1 VLTRQGWLV
10 LAGGLVLL
18 VVARLLGISELYV
31 FGACA
36 LGLVA
41 FSTLY
46 VAARRLELEVD
57 RTVHPARV
65 HAGRVS
71 RVDVRVRNLRATD
84 TPVLRLH
91 EPVTGTPGAELLVP
105 PLSRRAAAVASY
117 RLPTDRRGL
126 LTVGPLDVVVG
137 DPFGL
142 AKTTVRASEPVD
154 VTVYPKVEEV
164 RAVPFTAAHDPLAGA
179 RQPHA
184 LGRTGEDFYALRPY
198 VVGDDLRRIHW
209 PSTARHDEM
218 LVRQQEQP
226 WQGRTTILV
235 DTRRATHDDATF
247 EAVVS
252 AAASIAVANGV
263 RRDVIRLMTTD
274 GTDSGFGV
282 GQAHLQAMLEH
293 LAMVQSSGQASLRRS
308 VEVLGRTGGGA
319 LVVLIGQV
327 TGDEMGELGRL
338 KGRFGAVTVVQAD
351 RRGGAARGDARPPF
365 AAANGNGH
373 GAHGGHAGGNGN
385 GAAGNGHGAGG
396 PGGPGG
402 HAGDPAAGNGS
413 ALGPRAGAGAPRPG
427 VPFVTLVPGRPFA
440 PAWDPVI
447 GRQSGAGGRP
457 SGAGTPG
464 AAKGTR

>member
-1 VLTRQGWLV
+1 LVLT
-10 LAGGLVLL
+10 GGLVLL

-126 LTVGPLDVVVG
+126 LTVGPLDVIVG

-142 AKTTVRASEPVD
+142 AKTTVRAAEPVD

-263 RRDVIRLMTTD
+263 RRDVIRLMTTE
-274 GTDSGFGV
+274 GTDSAFGV
-282 GQAHLQAMLEH
+282 GQAHLQALLEH

-308 VEVLGRTGGGA
+308 IEVLGRTGGGA

-327 TGDEMGELGRL
+327 TGEEMAELGRM

-351 RRGGAARGDARPPF
+351 RRGGAAARGDGRSLVAP
-365 AAANGNGH
+365 ANGNGH
-373 GAHGGHAGGNGN
+373 HLSGGHAGGNGN
-385 GAAGNGHGAGG
+385 GAAGNGHGG
-396 PGGPGG
+396 PADGQSP
-402 HAGDPAAGNGS
+402 GNGS
-413 ALGPRAGAGAPRPG
+413 ALGPRPGAGARPG

>member
-36 LGLVA
+36 LGLVG

-105 PLSRRAAAVASY
+105 PLSRRAATVASY

-142 AKTTVRASEPVD
+142 AKTAVRASEPVD
-154 VTVYPKVEEV
+154 VTVYPKIEDVL
-164 RAVPFTAAHDPLAGA
+164 AVPFTTAHDPLAGA
-179 RQPHA
+179 RQPHS
-184 LGRTGEDFYALRPY
+184 LGRTGDDFYALRPY

-247 EAVVS
+247 EAVIS

-263 RRDVIRLMTTD
+263 RRDILRLMTTD

-282 GQAHLQAMLEH
+282 GQAHLQALLEH
-293 LAMVQSSGQASLRRS
+293 LAVVQSSGQASLRRT
-308 VEVLGRTGGGA
+308 VEALGRKGGGA

-327 TGDEMGELGRL
+327 TGEEMAELGRL
-338 KGRFGAVTVVQAD
+338 RGRFGAVTVVQAD
-351 RRGGAARGDARPPF
+351 RRG
-365 AAANGNGH
+365 AAAPARAPVRRLPPNGNGVGRNGTWAAGNGAHAGGNGH
-373 GAHGGHAGGNGN
+373 GAPIE
-385 GAAGNGHGAGG
+385 GAAGGSGAG
-396 PGGPGG
+396 
-402 HAGDPAAGNGS
+402 S
-413 ALGPRAGAGAPRPG
+413 RAGGRPG
-427 VPFVTLVPGRPFA
+427 VPYVVLVPGRPFA

-447 GRQSGAGGRP
+447 SRQADGRRP
-457 SGAGTPG
+457 SGSG
-464 AAKGTR
+464 APDAARGTR